1 MGLIKKI
8 FCHTMRLSALSLFE
22 TLPMEKPGFFPN
34 ADNLNK
40 ELKEEERL
48 AQISSLMM
56 QIFKYQIH
64 DHLPHAVAPP
74 LVATQG
80 NRAEEEE

>member
-22 TLPMEKPGFFPN
+22 TLP

>member
-8 FCHTMRLSALSLFE
+8 FCHTMRLSALSLKIRVFE

-40 ELKEEERL
+40 GLKEEERL
-48 AQISSLMM
+48 AQISSL
-56 QIFKYQIH
+56 
-64 DHLPHAVAPP
+64 
-74 LVATQG
+74 
-80 NRAEEEE
+80 R

>member
-1 MGLIKKI
+1 
-8 FCHTMRLSALSLFE
+8 
-22 TLPMEKPGFFPN
+22 MEKPGFFPN

-56 QIFKYQIH
+56 QRFKYKIH